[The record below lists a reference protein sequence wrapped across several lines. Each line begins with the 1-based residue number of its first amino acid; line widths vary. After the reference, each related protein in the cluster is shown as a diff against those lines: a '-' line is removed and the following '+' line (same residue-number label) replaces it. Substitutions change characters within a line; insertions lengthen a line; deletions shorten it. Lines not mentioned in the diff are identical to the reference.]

1 MATPK
6 SPFSFLDGIFE
17 RVAAGP
23 QPPQWL
29 VHEAQQR
36 LVLFLNHVLMQE
48 KEAMNR
54 LVRQKGRVA
63 RVQWRSYSLA
73 LVITP
78 AGLFNV
84 APETATPDL
93 RLEVTEASPFTLAK
107 GTLRGDKPAIRIEG
121 DVQLAAEINWLVDH
135 VRWDVEEDLARVIG
149 DTPAHTVAQVAGR
162 ATQALRQFVGS
173 RMARSDAAAAA
184 SSTPS
189 STSAPSTSSAA
200 AAAAYVAPVGS
211 AAPAGTTAPAVPA
224 AGVSVAPVLL
234 SPPGGADRAD
244 A

>member
-1 MATPK
+1 M
-6 SPFSFLDGIFE
+6 
-17 RVAAGP
+17 AAGP

-29 VHEAQQR
+29 VHEVQQR

-48 KEAMNR
+48 KEAMDR

-63 RVQWRSYSLA
+63 RVQWRVYSLA

-78 AGLFNV
+78 AGLFNL
-84 APETATPDL
+84 APESAVPDL
-93 RLEVTEASPFTLAK
+93 QLHVTETSPFTLAQ

-149 DTPAHTVAQVAGR
+149 DAPAHTVAQVASRG
-162 ATQALRQFVGS
+162 AQALRQFVGA
-173 RMARSDAAAAA
+173 RMAAGAAA
-184 SSTPS
+184 SAP
-189 STSAPSTSSAA
+189 SAPLAP
-200 AAAAYVAPVGS
+200 AAYP
-211 AAPAGTTAPAVPA
+211 
-224 AGVSVAPVLL
+224 
-234 SPPGGADRAD
+234 SPQAGADRAD

>member
-1 MATPK
+1 MATPQ
-6 SPFSFLDGIFE
+6 SPFSFLDGLFE

-29 VHEAQQR
+29 VHEVQQR

-48 KEAMNR
+48 KEAMDR

-63 RVQWRSYSLA
+63 RVQWRVYSLA

-78 AGLFNV
+78 AGLFNL
-84 APETATPDL
+84 APESAVPDL
-93 RLEVTEASPFTLAK
+93 QLHVTETSPFTLAQ
-107 GTLRGDKPAIRIEG
+107 GALRGDKPAIRIEG

-149 DTPAHTVAQVAGR
+149 DAPAHTVAQVASR
-162 ATQALRQFVGS
+162 AAQALRQFVGA
-173 RMARSDAAAAA
+173 RMAAGGAAA
-184 SSTPS
+184 SAPS
-189 STSAPSTSSAA
+189 SPL
-200 AAAAYVAPVGS
+200 
-211 AAPAGTTAPAVPA
+211 APAVSPLPQ
-224 AGVSVAPVLL
+224 AGAV
-234 SPPGGADRAD
+234 RAD